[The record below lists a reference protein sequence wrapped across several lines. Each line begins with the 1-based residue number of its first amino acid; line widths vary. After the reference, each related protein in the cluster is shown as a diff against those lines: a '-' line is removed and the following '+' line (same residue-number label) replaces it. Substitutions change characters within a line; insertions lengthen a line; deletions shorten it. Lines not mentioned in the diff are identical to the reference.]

1 MIVIAVWFPL
11 AAFCLAAIPRSRSL
25 RIFSRLLFALASLAA
40 TGIALAALDGLSALF
55 AATVSLLCAVIVL
68 FASGIFPQATESA
81 QAPWSRPPA
90 FFMLLGAFW
99 SSMLLAVTSTSF
111 NGLWAGISATTL
123 ATTFLVAYLG
133 GRAALEAAWK
143 YLILCSFGIGIAL
156 VGIFFL
162 GRAAMEAGISPAD
175 ALSWSVL
182 TRHGTALSSPL
193 VRTGLLLMLVGF
205 ATKAGLVPMH
215 AWLPDAHSK
224 APAPVSALLSGLLVS
239 CALYAIVRVQSVT
252 VHTGDAEI
260 FNRVLLVGGSLSV
273 TIASLLMLAQRDV
286 KRFLSYS
293 TVEHAGL
300 VALALG
306 LATPLAIFV
315 ALYHILNHAFGKSL
329 AFLSVGVIQHERRT
343 TSIGHLKGL
352 WHSPSGRTF
361 LLALI
366 GLAGLPPFGLF
377 VSEFLLVIVTV
388 QTRQWTVLAIVLV
401 GLLLAFAALLRLAIE
416 TQSGQK
422 VPTMEIAQPAQ
433 VPPIRGLAA
442 SALVCVGVAAFAVA
456 LVPFSP
462 LGGAL
467 FHIATLLAGGS

>member
-1 MIVIAVWFPL
+1 MIQVAVWFPL
-11 AAFCLAAIPRSRSL
+11 GAFCLAAIPRSRSL
-25 RIFSRLLFALASLAA
+25 RILSRLLFAPASLAT
-40 TGIALAALDGLSALF
+40 TGVALAALDGLSALF
-55 AATVSLLCAVIVL
+55 AATVSLLCALVVL
-68 FASGIFPQATESA
+68 FSSGIFPHATESG

-99 SSMLLAVTSTSF
+99 SSMLLAVTSSSF
-111 NGLWAGISATTL
+111 IGLWAGISATTL

-156 VGIFFL
+156 VGTFFL
-162 GRAAMEAGISPAD
+162 GRAAMDAGISPAD
-175 ALSWSVL
+175 ALSWAIL
-182 TRHGTALSSPL
+182 TNHGAVLSSPL
-193 VRTGLLLMLVGF
+193 VRAGVLLMLVGF

-239 CALYAIVRVQSVT
+239 CALYAIMRVQSVT
-252 VHTGDAEI
+252 VHTYAATI
-260 FNRVLLVGGSLSV
+260 FNQVLLAGGSLSV

-286 KRFLSYS
+286 KRLLSYS

-315 ALYHILNHAFGKSL
+315 ALYHVLNHGFGKSL

-361 LLALI
+361 LLALV

-377 VSEFLLVIVTV
+377 VSELLLVIAAV
-388 QTRQWTVLAIVLV
+388 QTRQWVVLAVVLV
-401 GLLLAFAALLRLAIE
+401 GLLVAFAALLRLAIE
-416 TQSGQK
+416 TQTGQK
-422 VPTMEIAQPAQ
+422 PTTMEIAHASHGAPM
-433 VPPIRGLAA
+433 RGFVA
-442 SALVCVGVAAFAVA
+442 SALFCVGIAAFAIA

-462 LGGAL
+462 LGGSL